1 MFVRWSNLT
10 LDGEDRSQG
19 TPADGGHPRFSQR
32 RLPGYRDAA
41 AVRRFDAPEALDMR
55 FYEVRARSV
64 LNRVPERSRMPFRWT
79 INPYR
84 GCSHACT
91 YCVGP
96 ETRILMADG
105 RTKRI
110 ADVDVGESIYGTV
123 RRGKYRRF
131 TTTAV
136 LDKWS
141 SVKPAYAV
149 ALDDGTELVASEDHR
164 FLTTRG
170 WKHVTGTEHGRLQRP
185 HLTVGG
191 KLLGPGGCVAPP
203 VLDDGYRRGYLSGL
217 IRGDGHIGSY
227 FYARP
232 GRATGAV
239 HRFRLA
245 LADTEALD
253 RAGEYLAYFGV
264 VTAEFAFA
272 KAAGNHRATMAIRTQ
287 RRDNVERIT
296 ELIGWP
302 ILPSLSWMKGFL
314 AGIFDAEGS
323 CARHILRIANS
334 DREILAWIEAA
345 LSRFGFDY
353 AVEPISRAGNGM
365 TNIRLRGGLSER
377 MRFFLGT
384 DPAITRKRTI
394 EGSALE
400 TSAQLGVTSIR
411 SLGVAMRLHDITTGT
426 GDFIANG
433 VVSHNCFARPTHK
446 YLDFNPGRDFEREI
460 VVKVNAPEVL
470 RVELARPSWKRE
482 HVALG
487 TNTDPYQWVEGRY
500 RLMEGIWEALRDA
513 AGGLGNPCSVLTKS
527 PLLLRDLPLM
537 LELARRASFSACLS
551 IPTLDEKA
559 WRASEPHTPSPRARL
574 EAVAELNRA
583 GIPTGVLIAP
593 LMPGIN
599 DAPQQLEP
607 LLELA
612 AQAGATSIGGA
623 ALHLR
628 GDVRTVFM
636 DWLRT
641 QRPDLVPRY
650 EELYRR
656 GAYAPREERA
666 RLARLVRRGGA
677 PGAFWRTRPAPA
689 GDEAND
695 EVAATAISHQES
707 LF

>member
-1 MFVRWSNLT
+1 VRWSNLT
-10 LDGEDRSQG
+10 LDGEE
-19 TPADGGHPRFSQR
+19 QR
-32 RLPGYRDAA
+32 RLPGYRDPAS
-41 AVRRFDAPEALDMR
+41 VRRFDAPEALDMR
-55 FYEVRARSV
+55 FYEVHAKSV

-84 GCSHACT
+84 GCSHACS
-91 YCVGP
+91 YCTGP
-96 ETRILMADG
+96 DTLILMADG

-110 ADVDVGESIYGTV
+110 AEVGVGEAIYGTV
-123 RRGKYRRF
+123 RVGKYRRF
-131 TTTAV
+131 AITRV

-141 SVKPAYAV
+141 SIRPAFAV
-149 ALDDGTELVASEDHR
+149 TLEDGTELIASEDHR
-164 FLTTRG
+164 FLTQRG
-170 WKHVTGTEHGRLQRP
+170 WKHVIGAQCGPLQRP
-185 HLTVGG
+185 HLTLNSQ
-191 KLLGPGGCVAPP
+191 LLGPGGCVDAP
-203 VLDDGYRRGYLSGL
+203 VHDNDYTRGYLCGL
-217 IRGDGHIGSY
+217 IRGDGHVGSY

-232 GRATGAV
+232 GRKAGAA

-245 LADTEALD
+245 LADGEALD
-253 RAGEYLAYFGV
+253 RAGEYLADFGV
-264 VTAEFAFA
+264 ETTEFAFA
-272 KAAGNHRATMAIRTQ
+272 TAAGNHRAMTAIRTQ
-287 RRDNVERIT
+287 TRANIGRIT
-296 ELIGWP
+296 ELIRWP
-302 ILPSLSWMKGFL
+302 TLPSLSWMKGFL

-323 CARHILRIANS
+323 CSNHIVRISNT
-334 DREILAWIEAA
+334 DPEILWWIKAA
-345 LSRFGFDY
+345 LRRFDFDY
-353 AVEPISRAGNGM
+353 AAEPTSRANGI
-365 TNIRLRGGLSER
+365 TTIRLRGGLSER

-394 EGSALE
+394 EGTALK
-400 TSAQLGVTSIR
+400 TSAQLRVSSIR
-411 SLGVAMRLHDITTGT
+411 PLGMTMRLYDITTGT

-446 YLDFNPGRDFEREI
+446 YLDFDAGRDFEREI

-470 RVELARPSWKRE
+470 RVELKRPSWKRE

-513 AGGLGNPCSVLTKS
+513 ANPCSVLTKS

-537 LELARRASFSACLS
+537 LEISRRASFSACLS

-599 DAPQQLEP
+599 DAPHQLEP

-612 AQAGATSIGGA
+612 AQAGATSIGGV

-628 GDVRTVFM
+628 GEVRAVFM
-636 DWLRT
+636 EWLRS

-650 EELYRR
+650 EELYRGR
-656 GAYAPREERA
+656 AYAPHEERA
-666 RLARLVRRGGA
+666 RLARMVRRGGA
-677 PGAFWRTRPAPA
+677 PGAFWRRKLSPP
-689 GDEAND
+689 
-695 EVAATAISHQES
+695 EVAASDDAAAAPSSGQES